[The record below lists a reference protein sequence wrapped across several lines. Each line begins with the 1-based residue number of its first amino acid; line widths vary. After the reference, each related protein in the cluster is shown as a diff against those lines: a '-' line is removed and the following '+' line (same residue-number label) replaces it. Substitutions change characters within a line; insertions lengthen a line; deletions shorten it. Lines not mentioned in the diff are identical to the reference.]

1 TDEELSFLMAN
12 DTDEFSRW
20 DAAQTLF
27 IKEIKQIIYAIQA
40 GKELSVSKGL
50 MVAFKKALMGQTRDR
65 AFLAKALSL
74 PLETEIKD
82 HFDLVDVNAIHK
94 ARQFLKQELAGQ
106 LRIEFMDIIDLGFKS
121 DPLSISHGAMA
132 ERSLKNLCLSYM
144 GSLKEPGTTDMIFDH
159 YESAENMTNE
169 LACFKILAGIDPDT
183 KQKAVEKFYA
193 KWEHDKLV
201 LDKWFA
207 VQAGSPLPDT
217 LENVTALTRHL
228 DFSIKNPNKVR
239 SLIYMFALQNPIN
252 FHQIDGGGYRFI
264 ADQIILLDK
273 INHQIAARLSSCF
286 NLWKKY
292 DDDRKTLM
300 QKELE
305 RILSVQTLSKNVY
318 EIVSRALA

>member
-1 TDEELSFLMAN
+1 MAN
-12 DTDEFSRW
+12 DTDEFCRW

-27 IKEIKQIIYAIQA
+27 IKEIKKIIKAIQDNE
-40 GKELSVSKGL
+40 KLSVSSNL
-50 MVAFKKALMGQTRDR
+50 INAFKKALIDQTMDR
-65 AFLAKALSL
+65 SFLAKALSL
-74 PLETEIKD
+74 PPETEIKD

-94 ARQFLKQELAGQ
+94 ARLFLKQEIAGQ
-106 LRIEFMDIIDLGFKS
+106 LRIDFMDIIDLGFKS
-121 DPLSISHGAMA
+121 DPLSISHGTMVSHEIMA
-132 ERSLKNLCLSYM
+132 DRALKNLCLSYM

-159 YESAENMTNE
+159 YESAENMTDE
-169 LACFKILAGIDPDT
+169 LACFKILSQIDPDI

-193 KWEHDKLV
+193 KWQHDKLV

-207 VQAGSPLPDT
+207 VQAGSTLPDT

-228 DFSIKNPNKVR
+228 DFFIKNPNKVR
-239 SLIYMFALQNPIN
+239 SLIYVFALQNPIN
-252 FHQIDGGGYRFI
+252 FHQINGGGYGFI

-273 INHQIAARLSSCF
+273 INHQVAARLSSCF

-292 DDDRKTLM
+292 DEQRKALM

-305 RILSVQTLSKNVY
+305 RILAVQTLSKNVY